1 MTVAYILAGGLG
13 TRLRSVVS
21 DVPKPMAP
29 IRGQPFLKLLL
40 NFWIKQGITKFI
52 ISVGYLKE
60 KVISFF
66 GKEYNGISIEYFEE
80 DTPLGTGGGL
90 IILSKRLKEDFI
102 VINGDTFFDVSL
114 LQLRELKKK
123 KKAGIAMALFENNEL
138 NRYGQVIIDGISWI
152 KDIKQ
157 SNKNLSNLSNG
168 GVYLMDPDII
178 CENSHNFNQKC
189 SLENDI
195 LPYLIEK
202 KHIVTGLKQNGKFL
216 DIGIPED
223 YLRANKFL

>member
-29 IRGQPFLKLLL
+29 ICGQPFLKLLL

-66 GKEYNGISIEYFEE
+66 GKEHNGIFIEYFEE
-80 DTPLGTGGGL
+80 DTPLGTGGAL

-114 LQLRELKKK
+114 PQLKKFKRK
-123 KKAGIAMALFENNEL
+123 KKQEL
-138 NRYGQVIIDGISWI
+138 LWH
-152 KDIKQ
+152 
-157 SNKNLSNLSNG
+157 
-168 GVYLMDPDII
+168 YLKIM
-178 CENSHNFNQKC
+178 S
-189 SLENDI
+189 
-195 LPYLIEK
+195 
-202 KHIVTGLKQNGKFL
+202 
-216 DIGIPED
+216 
-223 YLRANKFL
+223 